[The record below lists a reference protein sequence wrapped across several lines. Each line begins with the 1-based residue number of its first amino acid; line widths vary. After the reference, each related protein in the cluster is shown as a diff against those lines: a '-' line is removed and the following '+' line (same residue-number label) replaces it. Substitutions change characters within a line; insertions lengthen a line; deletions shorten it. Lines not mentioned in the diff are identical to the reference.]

1 MPLGKGKGNRT
12 GSDTTPKFSTVEDF
26 QKALDA
32 YFADCDKKKKLYSIP
47 GLCLFLKT
55 QQQTFATWYNGEK
68 RAELQDATR
77 MACLRIQ
84 EQVETDARYQEKGM
98 VTRGIFLNKQM
109 MLGGY
114 QDRIEA
120 KQDIAVNVKMGKGM
134 DDSDFK

>member
-1 MPLGKGKGNRT
+1 MPGSKKSGNHT
-12 GSDTTPKFSTVEDF
+12 GSSTKSKFETVEEF
-26 QKALDA
+26 QTALDQ

-114 QDRIEA
+114 QDLIEA